1 MRSFLFIIT
10 FLSVGCSSLPYKKTL
25 MLTGAGVAAG
35 TIYGLTKPEHQTQN
49 ATMYGALGGLSAA
62 VAGLVLDIDEA
73 DGLKQKAENERLK
86 IKLDEFQ
93 KRLEPQLISKGNS
106 LFSSPLPKEVSGL
119 VEPGEWKRFKLDQ
132 WVQDPY
138 QQNTW
143 YRQVEM
149 FEITPPVSK

>member
-73 DGLKQKAENERLK
+73 DGLKQKAENERL
-86 IKLDEFQ
+86 
-93 KRLEPQLISKGNS
+93 LERNRVMDAEVMELKKGMETVEERARYE
-106 LFSSPLPKEVSGL
+106 LGMVKE
-119 VEPGEWKRFKLDQ
+119 GETL
-132 WVQDPY
+132 Y
-138 QQNTW
+138 LLA
-143 YRQVEM
+143 E
-149 FEITPPVSK
+149 